1 VVREVILGAD
11 LGTSSIKGVAV
22 TPDGDLLARA
32 HAEYPMRRPERGWS
46 ENDPRDWLIGLQTVV
61 RELVRSLDAGP
72 EQVRALALVA
82 QRDPLVL
89 LDEAGE
95 PVAPAISWTDQRTA
109 LELAELE
116 GAVGRDRLIELTGG
130 RPVIGGG
137 LLNVMWA
144 RQHEPQAWARTRRL
158 ASPKD
163 YLLGILGGRR
173 GTDPTTPTRSIAFDV
188 RAGEWSPE
196 ILAAV
201 GLEPALF
208 DPVGGEAGDR
218 AGGLAAAAAADLGLP
233 AGIPL
238 AIGCADDHAAAIG
251 SGATAPGNWSVGTGT
266 CSSWRRVI
274 ASYQPDPEGR
284 FDCSPHAIPGLFI
297 HEATI
302 DSVGST
308 LRWFRDELLPG
319 KTYEEILE
327 LAASVPDGAEG
338 AWCLPFV
345 DGAQRAPWFAPAA
358 SAAFLGI
365 TGRHTTAHLAR
376 AVIESVAYL
385 YVPTYELMGGE
396 GDEVLTIVDGEAASG
411 FWNQVKAD
419 VLGRPVR
426 TPVVLDAAAMGAA
439 TLGAVAAGLHR
450 DLPTAVEEMI
460 AFHAPIEPDPQR
472 HADYAERLERFD
484 RLCRAVLAASAVEPA
499 GALTGGEHL

>member
-1 VVREVILGAD
+1 MREVVLGAD

-22 TPDGDLLARA
+22 TPEGDLLARA
-32 HAEYPMRRPERGWS
+32 HAEYPMHRPHRGWN
-46 ENDPRDWLIGLQTVV
+46 ENDPRDWLAGLRTVVDGLV
-61 RELVRSLDAGP
+61 RELDGGP
-72 EQVRALALVA
+72 ERVRALAIVA

-89 LDEAGE
+89 LDAAGE

-109 LELAELE
+109 LELTELE
-116 GAVGRDRLIELTGG
+116 GAVGRDRLIEVTGG
-130 RPVIGGG
+130 RPVVGGG

-144 RQHEPQAWARTRRL
+144 RRHEPEAWARTRRL
-158 ASPKD
+158 AAPKD

-188 RAGEWSPE
+188 RAGDWSAE
-196 ILAAV
+196 ILAAARIDA
-201 GLEPALF
+201 ALF
-208 DPVGGEAGDR
+208 DPVGGQAGDR
-218 AGGLAAAAAADLGLP
+218 AGELGPAAAADLGLP
-233 AGIPL
+233 VGTPL

-251 SGATAPGNWSVGTGT
+251 SGATAPGDWSVGTGT

-274 ASYQPDPEGR
+274 AGYQPDPEGR
-284 FDCSPHAIPGLFI
+284 FDCSPHAVPGLFI

-319 KTYEEILE
+319 KTYEEILD

-345 DGAQRAPWFAPAA
+345 DGAQRAPWFAPEA

-365 TGRHTTAHLAR
+365 SGRHTTAHLAR

-385 YVPTYELMGGE
+385 YVPTYELMGGD

-411 FWNQVKAD
+411 FWNQLKAD

-439 TLGAVAAGLHR
+439 ALGAVAAGLHP

-460 AFHAPIEPDPQR
+460 AFRAPIEPDPRR
-472 HADYAERLERFD
+472 HAAYAERQERFTG
-484 RLCRAVLAASAVEPA
+484 LCRAVLAASAADPA
-499 GALTGGEHL
+499 KAPGAGEQL

>member
-1 VVREVILGAD
+1 MREVLLGAD

-32 HAEYPMRRPERGWS
+32 HAEYPMHRPHRGWS
-46 ENDPRDWLIGLQTVV
+46 QNDPGDWLAALHEVVGDLLDGL
-61 RELVRSLDAGP
+61 DGGP
-72 EQVRALALVA
+72 AAVRALALVA

-89 LDEAGE
+89 LDGNGD

-109 LELAELE
+109 SELAELE
-116 GAVGRDRLIELTGG
+116 AAVGRERLIEITGG
-130 RPVIGGG
+130 RPVVGGG
-137 LLNVMWA
+137 LLNAMWA
-144 RQHEPQAWARTRRL
+144 RTHEPDAWARTRRL

-163 YLLGILGGRR
+163 YLLGALGGER

-188 RAGEWSPE
+188 RAGEWSAE

-201 GLEPALF
+201 GIDAALL
-208 DPVGGEAGDR
+208 DPIVGVASRSAGQL
-218 AGGLAAAAAADLGLP
+218 GAAAAADLGLP
-233 AGIPL
+233 VGTPL
-238 AIGCADDHAAAIG
+238 AIGCADDHAAALG
-251 SGATAPGNWSVGTGT
+251 SGATAPGEWSVGTGT

-274 ASYQPDPEGR
+274 PAYEPDAEGR
-284 FDCSPHAIPGLFI
+284 FDCSPHAVPGLFI

-308 LRWFRDELLPG
+308 LRWFRDALVPG
-319 KTYEEILE
+319 KSYAEILQ
-327 LAASVPDGAEG
+327 LAAEVPAGAEG
-338 AWCLPFV
+338 VWCLPFL
-345 DGAQRAPWFAPAA
+345 DGAQRAPWFAADA

-376 AVIESVAYL
+376 AVIEAVAYL
-385 YVPTYELMGGE
+385 YAPTYELMGGD
-396 GDEVLTIVDGEAASG
+396 GDEALTIVDGEAASP

-439 TLGAVAAGLHR
+439 AVAAVAAGLHP
-450 DLPTAVEEMI
+450 DLSAAVAEMI
-460 AFHAPIEPDPQR
+460 SFGEPIEPDPAS
-472 HADYAERLERFD
+472 HAAYAERLETFTH
-484 RLCRAVLAASAVEPA
+484 LCGAVLAAEAGTSPA
-499 GALTGGEHL
+499 GEGPR